1 MIIVTGYSHVDGG
14 RDVKECLP
22 KEQMFP
28 ALLEKIKTYLGD
40 GETVPVRNL
49 KRA

>member
-1 MIIVTGYSHVDGG
+1 VWNG

-28 ALLEKIKTYLGD
+28 ALLDKIKTYLGD
-40 GETVPVRNL
+40 EEAPVGNL
-49 KRA
+49 KSA